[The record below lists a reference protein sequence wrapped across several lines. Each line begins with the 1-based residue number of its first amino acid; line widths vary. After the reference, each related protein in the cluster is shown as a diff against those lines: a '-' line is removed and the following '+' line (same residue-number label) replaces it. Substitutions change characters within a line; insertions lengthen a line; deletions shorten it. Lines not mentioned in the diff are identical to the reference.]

1 MNGPLVVEKLTA
13 HYGPA
18 QALWDVSLTVGPGEV
33 TALLGEN
40 GAGKTTLLR
49 ALARVHR
56 QAAGQVRYGGTD
68 LMRLSA
74 HEVARQ
80 GVGLVRD
87 GGRVFEALT
96 IEEHLY
102 LAQRLQRSKGGKGSK
117 DGKDGE
123 GGKPATID
131 EILDKFPVLAR
142 RGRGVKAGYLSG
154 GQRQALCLAMA
165 VGAGASLL
173 LLDEPSAGLAESTAA
188 EIFSH
193 IASLARHG
201 VAMLIAEQQPRWLS
215 GWATGRVRLEMG
227 RVAAPTQV

>member
-1 MNGPLVVEKLTA
+1 MTAQGRALVVRNLTA

-18 QALWDVSLTVGPGEV
+18 QALWDVSLTVREGEV

-56 QAAGQVRYGGTD
+56 QSAGQVRYGDAD
-68 LMRLSA
+68 LTKLSA

-80 GVGLVRD
+80 GISLVRD
-87 GGRVFEALT
+87 GGRVFQSLT

-102 LAQRLQRSKGGKGSK
+102 LAQRLRRSK
-117 DGKDGE
+117 DA
-123 GGKPATID
+123 KPAAID
-131 EILDKFPVLAR
+131 EILDTFPVLAR

-165 VGAGASLL
+165 VGAGASFL

-193 IASLARHG
+193 ISSLARQG
-201 VAMLIAEQQPRWLS
+201 VAMLVAEQQPRWLS
-215 GWATGRVRLEMG
+215 GWATGTVRLEMG
-227 RVAAPTQV
+227 RVAAATPI